1 VFTTQSLQGRLITE
15 EDLREIRELIHSQPQ
30 WSRRRISVELAQRWN
45 WHGHNGQL
53 KDMAARTLL
62 GKLAARGLVELP
74 HKSRR
79 GGRRCLAHSAQ
90 TELWP
95 VIPATPITTSLA
107 ELRPLE
113 VVVIRPRSAESTRFT
128 RYLLEHHYLGYSGA
142 VGHHLKYLVRDR
154 HGRDL
159 GCLLFSAAAWRLKA
173 RDRFIGWTDRQRQQ
187 RLSRVTN
194 NSRFLIL
201 PWIRVDHLASHM
213 LATIVRRLAAD
224 WQHKYAEPVWLAET
238 FVDSER
244 FRATCYRAAN
254 WCWVGR
260 TRGRSRQDRLH
271 RLRVP
276 VKDVYLFPLVA
287 DFREQLCS

>member
-1 VFTTQSLQGRLITE
+1 MHTAQTLQGRLITE
-15 EDLREIRELIHSQPQ
+15 EDLGEIRELIGIHPL

-45 WHGHNGQL
+45 WRGHNGQL

-62 GKLAARGLVELP
+62 SKLAARGLVELP
-74 HKSRR
+74 QKSRR
-79 GGRRCLAHSAQ
+79 GGRRCPAHSAQ
-90 TELWP
+90 AELWSLT
-95 VIPATPITTSLA
+95 PATPITTSLT

-113 VVVIRPRSAESTRFT
+113 VLLVRPRSAESARFT
-128 RYLLEHHYLGYSGA
+128 HYLIEHHYLGYSGP
-142 VGHHLKYLVRDR
+142 VGHHLQYLVRDR
-154 HGRDL
+154 YGHDL
-159 GCLLFSAAAWRLKA
+159 ACLLFSAAAWRCQT
-173 RDRFIGWTDRQRQQ
+173 RDSFIGWTDAQRRQ

-201 PWIRVDHLASHM
+201 PWIRVDHLASHI
-213 LATIVRRLAAD
+213 LGTIVRRLAAD
-224 WQHKYAEPVWLAET
+224 WQKKYAEPVLVAET
-238 FVDSER
+238 FVDSQR

-254 WCWVGR
+254 WRWVGR

-287 DFREQLCS
+287 DFREQLCG